1 MPGELKGLTNSC
13 KWWRSCYQRR
23 SVGIRN
29 DVKVQ
34 GALTWRHFW
43 QLSRSNSELT
53 ISNEPPKR
61 EYDFRSG
68 LCPNPSAEHAISRVA
83 KHTDRVSEI
92 GRYNTKAYRTSVNKN
107 RARLFTAKVFQP

>member
-13 KWWRSCYQRR
+13 KWWRSCYQWR

-83 KHTDRVSEI
+83 KHTDRVSESGGTI
-92 GRYNTKAYRTSVNKN
+92 QKLTVQA
-107 RARLFTAKVFQP
+107 